1 MTEKDKTATDTDTD
15 TATAACSKAMK
26 GRAKEYADDH
36 IVPSSTGLD
45 RDDCMFIR
53 GDGLPSVYQSVS
65 KGYLR
70 SGTPVAI
77 PTKIL
82 DGLANQ
88 TRDYLAVVSAISHG
102 SPTACFWSLQTKS
115 LFLKWHIRS
124 DDGVR
129 AYDDWVGARVRAWKG
144 ALAITDLYLDAEKDA
159 GASDWA
165 RALRHQGAEA
175 RFSALP
181 PLGVAL

>member
-1 MTEKDKTATDTDTD
+1 MMEKDKTATDTDTD
-15 TATAACSKAMK
+15 TAAYSKTREE
-26 GRAKEYADDH
+26 RAKEYADTR

-45 RDDCMFIR
+45 RDDCMLIR

-82 DGLANQ
+82 DGLADQ
-88 TRDYLAVVSAISHG
+88 TRDCLAVVSAISHG
-102 SPTACFWSLQTKS
+102 SPAACFWSIQTKS

-129 AYDDWVGARVRAWKG
+129 VYDDWVGARVRAWKG
-144 ALAITDLYLDAEKDA
+144 ALAVTDLYLDAEKDA

-165 RALRHQGAEA
+165 RALRRQGAEA